1 LGLDNSTGLGDGFS
15 KRIRIIYRNFG
26 LGFSNGLENFFILD
40 IGFACTST
48 LIAIQRNNTAA
59 TCEIAH
65 LMKAQSYFTSI
76 NR

>member
-1 LGLDNSTGLGDGFS
+1 M
-15 KRIRIIYRNFG
+15 
-26 LGFSNGLENFFILD
+26 LD